1 MSIAIN
7 YLLIQ
12 LRFHV
17 NTVFAKSTWISY
29 WKIPWRITS
38 FYVPNAKDSIS
49 FRLKALL
56 STDVSKSLDIE
67 LNKFKQS
74 QIYEDCK
81 MVLNEAKKHIADI
94 DALQEDPENFF
105 YSYFERIKKQVDLR
119 KEELKLKLDL

>member
-1 MSIAIN
+1 M
-7 YLLIQ
+7 
-12 LRFHV
+12 
-17 NTVFAKSTWISY
+17 
-29 WKIPWRITS
+29 
-38 FYVPNAKDSIS
+38 PNAKDSIS

>member
-38 FYVPNAKDSIS
+38 FLVPNAKDSIS

-74 QIYEDCK
+74 QIYEDCE
-81 MVLNEAKKHIADI
+81 MVLNEAKKNIADI
-94 DALQEDPENFF
+94 DALQEDPENFI
-105 YSYFERIKKQVDLR
+105 YSYFEEIKKQVDLR
-119 KEELKLKLDL
+119 REELKLKLDL

>member
-1 MSIAIN
+1 
-7 YLLIQ
+7 
-12 LRFHV
+12 
-17 NTVFAKSTWISY
+17 VFAKSTWISY

-56 STDVSKSLDIE
+56 STDESKSLDIE

-94 DALQEDPENFF
+94 DAL
-105 YSYFERIKKQVDLR
+105 
-119 KEELKLKLDL
+119 